1 MILRTYQAPTV
12 EQALAKARAELG
24 PGAIVLE
31 TRTVAPSG
39 LLGFLRGPRAQVI
52 VGVRAPGGAPQGR
65 TPGATPRGGSLAT
78 EAANVRRIEAEIDGI
93 RQALGTLGD
102 EAEAGN
108 RAAAAA
114 RAAGVWPSGPAPR
127 ESRELEGW
135 LIGQGLD
142 AASAA
147 GLVEEC
153 RRIPAGGGSGK
164 ASDQLAAVLAR
175 RFATCGELHPSA
187 ARGPSVVAL
196 VGPPGGGKTTLL
208 AKLAARFALG
218 RGQKVALASV
228 DFFRVGAVE
237 QLQAY
242 AQVLGLPFHFV
253 PSPDEV
259 PSVLRAARGRTW
271 LLVDTP
277 GLASHDTR
285 RIARL
290 GRWLAAFP
298 TLDCHLALSA
308 ASDPPTALR
317 AIDSYRA
324 LSFGRLAFAQLD
336 EARRRGVL
344 LLAAQRAAV
353 PVSYLGLG
361 QDVGEGIEVAT
372 AARLAAF
379 VMGAA

>member
-52 VGVRAPGGAPQGR
+52 VGVRAPAGAPEGR
-65 TPGATPRGGSLAT
+65 TPGATPRGGGPAT

-93 RQALGTLGD
+93 RQALGALAG
-102 EAEAGN
+102 EADAGSP
-108 RAAAAA
+108 AAAAA

-127 ESRELEGW
+127 DTGELEGW
-135 LIGQGLD
+135 LIGQ
-142 AASAA
+142 

-298 TLDCHLALSA
+298 ALDCHLALSA

-317 AIDSYRA
+317 AIDSDRA
-324 LSFGRLAFAQLD
+324 LSFGRLAFAPLD